1 MIAKDYYREEKFSL
15 MLDKLGK
22 QLGYSNGARLVMR
35 EELSFGEMYHAWE
48 IVMLEPGLPLKADSW
63 ENAAKKAAKHL
74 SDGKPLFAGRLI
86 TQESNGV
93 PEFLIEMELL
103 G

>member
-1 MIAKDYYREEKFSL
+1 MIAKDYNREEKFL
-15 MLDKLGK
+15 LLLDRLGK
-22 QLGYSNGARLVMR
+22 QLGYSGGARLVIGA
-35 EELSFGEMYHAWE
+35 ELNFVETYYSWE
-48 IVMLEPGLPLKADSW
+48 TVMLKPGLQLKASSW
-63 ENAAKKAAKHL
+63 EEAAKKVANHL
-74 SDGKPLFAGRLI
+74 NSGKPLFAGKLI

>member
-1 MIAKDYYREEKFSL
+1 MTTKDYDREEKFLL
-15 MLDKLGK
+15 MLNKLGK
-22 QLGYSNGARLVMR
+22 QLGYSNGARLVMGV
-35 EELSFGEMYHAWE
+35 ELSFGEMYHAWE
-48 IVMLEPGLPLKADSW
+48 TVMLKPGLPLKASSW
-63 ENAAKKAAKHL
+63 EKAAKKVVNHL
-74 SDGKPLFAGRLI
+74 NNGKSLFAGKLI